1 MADKARVLA
10 MGLDPGVV
18 DFSRSLIPGL
28 TKESLTAAID
38 AERIKLEALGYRVR
52 MLLIDTGKTAE
63 AVVRQAL
70 EQEGYDCIMVGAG
83 VRVAPDQFLLFEKL
97 INVIH
102 RHAAPSTKICFNTRP
117 DDSAEAVQRWV

>member
-10 MGLDPGVV
+10 MGLDPEVV
-18 DFSRSLIPGL
+18 DFSRVLIPGL
-28 TKESLTAAID
+28 TKEILAAAIE
-38 AERIKLEALGYRVR
+38 AERVRLEGLGYRVR

-63 AVVRQAL
+63 AAVRQAL
-70 EQEGYDCIMVGAG
+70 EQESYDCVMIGAG

-102 RHAAPSTKICFNTRP
+102 RHAAPSVKICFNTRP
-117 DDSAEAVQRWV
+117 NDTAEAVQRWV